1 MMVVAAARQIR
12 DGQTVNVGMRL
23 PLIAFAVAKK
33 THAPNAIG
41 MFDAGIV
48 RTAPIDQAFF
58 TMCDPVNVR
67 GSIWITDMIR
77 LMHWMQAG
85 HVDLGFLGGAE
96 VDRFGNLNTSYI
108 GDMHRPRVKLP
119 GSGGAADIAGLAHHT
134 VIIMPHERH
143 RLVPEVHYI
152 TSLGY
157 GRDGQ
162 ARNVQGPSGGGPQ
175 ALVTSLGVFAF
186 DPVVHDAVLQ
196 WIYPG
201 VTVREVR
208 EHTGWPL
215 KVAEDLS
222 ELPPPTTD
230 EWKALNAVDPD
241 GFWTAS

>member
-12 DGQTVNVGMRL
+12 DGQVVNVGMRL

-41 MFDAGIV
+41 VFDAGIL
-48 RTAPIDQAFF
+48 RQTPIEQGFF
-58 TMCDPVNVR
+58 TMCDPANVR
-67 GSIWITDMIR
+67 GAAWITDMLD

-96 VDRFGNLNTSYI
+96 VDRFGNINTSYI
-108 GDMHRPRVKLP
+108 GDPKAPRVKLP
-119 GSGGAADIAGLAHHT
+119 GSGGAADIAGLSRQT

-157 GRDGQ
+157 GRDGMTRRQ
-162 ARNVQGPSGGGPQ
+162 LGLTGGPQ
-175 ALVTSLGVFAF
+175 GIVTSLGVFGF
-186 DPVVHDAVLQ
+186 DPASHQAVLQ

-201 VTVREVR
+201 VTLSEVQ
-208 EHTGWPL
+208 EETGWPL
-215 KVAEDLS
+215 LVAPDLR
-222 ELPPPTTD
+222 EMDGPND
-230 EWKALNAVDPD
+230 AEWAALTAIDPD
-241 GFWTAS
+241 GFWTT